1 VSISYCFICLLHLA
15 NEKNLAILGDGQQ
28 RDDEV
33 GPSLNPY
40 TTPSTQPH
48 TTHST
53 QPRDAEEDVCGETC
67 AVAPDHACSRGRLV
81 SYSRLFGLI
90 FRPGPWISV

>member
-1 VSISYCFICLLHLA
+1 MSISYCFICLLHLA

-33 GPSLNPY
+33 GPSLNPH
-40 TTPSTQPH
+40 TTPSTQP
-48 TTHST
+48 
-53 QPRDAEEDVCGETC
+53 RYAEEDVCGETC

>member
-1 VSISYCFICLLHLA
+1 MSISYCFICLLHLA

-40 TTPSTQPH
+40 TTPSTQP
-48 TTHST
+48 
-53 QPRDAEEDVCGETC
+53 RDAEEDVCGETC
-67 AVAPDHACSRGRLV
+67 VVAPDHACSRGRLV